1 MKLLILSALPSELD
15 GATAPSSAQVIFT
28 GLGKVKAAVTATE
41 ALLENRPDL
50 VVNYGSAG
58 GVRKGVTGLVEI
70 ARVLQRDM
78 TTEPI
83 APRGVTPFCA
93 DPPVL
98 LSGFGAA
105 TCGTGDSFVT
115 TYDPWLADNGVDVVD
130 MELFAIAH
138 VCARFGVPWRSFKF
152 VTDGADDQ
160 AADHWNENVSKGE
173 AAFWDALSSI

>member
-15 GATAPSSAQVIFT
+15 GAKAPSGAQVIFT
-28 GLGKVKAAVTATE
+28 GLGKLKAAVTATE
-41 ALLENRPDL
+41 AMLQNRPDL

-58 GVRKGVTGLVEI
+58 GIRKGLTGLVEI
-70 ARVLQRDM
+70 AKVVQRDM

-98 LSGFGAA
+98 TSGHGEAV
-105 TCGTGDSFVT
+105 CGTGDSFVT
-115 TYDPWLADNGVDVVD
+115 TYDPWLAHNGVDVVD

-138 VCARFGVPWRSFKF
+138 VCTRFGVPWRSFKF
-152 VTDGADDQ
+152 VTDDADEQ

-173 AAFWDALSSI
+173 TAFWQALAAI